1 MQLVHGL
8 SFIHSQG
15 IIHRDIK
22 PENIILRSQDSLDD
36 LVISDFGLADF
47 YNFEGNY
54 LYRQCGTPGYAAPEI
69 LLGLPY
75 DFKVDVYSLGVL
87 FYTLVTGKRP
97 FYGKSPDQIFQ
108 SNEKGEISF

>member
-1 MQLVHGL
+1 MKHKQVMQLIEAFETVSYIFLVHEYMRGGDLHDYLIKNGPLSERRVQSVLMQLVHGL

-54 LYRQCGTPGYAAPEI
+54 LYR
-69 LLGLPY
+69 
-75 DFKVDVYSLGVL
+75 
-87 FYTLVTGKRP
+87 
-97 FYGKSPDQIFQ
+97 
-108 SNEKGEISF
+108 